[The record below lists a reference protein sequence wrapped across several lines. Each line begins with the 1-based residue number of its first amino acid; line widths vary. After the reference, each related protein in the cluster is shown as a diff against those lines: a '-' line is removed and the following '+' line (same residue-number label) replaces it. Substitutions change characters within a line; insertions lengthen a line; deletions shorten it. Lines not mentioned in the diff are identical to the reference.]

1 MDGCLNESIAVIR
14 LLSGVSI
21 LSTTWRC
28 KDFVCILSALCKITV
43 CPLKDYR
50 FDRIHINPA
59 LCGVGCVISTN
70 KTVRRCGWGG
80 QWSLVHRASY
90 QIPQP
95 PYFTVVRKESAEVDA
110 VPLLPSFV
118 LAWKE
123 EKEKGMTGKHGEFVC
138 GKLCVTS
145 IFNTAVLPAR
155 ESLNVIG
162 NPAIERNKGEDS
174 KWTYLLLS
182 HVWSHAAH
190 TYTAT
195 LYMLL
200 TPQAG

>member
-14 LLSGVSI
+14 LLSGASI
-21 LSTTWRC
+21 LSTTWHC

-70 KTVRRCGWGG
+70 KTVRRCRWGG

-110 VPLLPSFV
+110 APLLRSSWLERKKKKKGGLGNTGSF
-118 LAWKE
+118 
-123 EKEKGMTGKHGEFVC
+123 
-138 GKLCVTS
+138 CVANCVWHPFSTPLYFLRVS
-145 IFNTAVLPAR
+145 H
-155 ESLNVIG
+155 
-162 NPAIERNKGEDS
+162 
-174 KWTYLLLS
+174 WT
-182 HVWSHAAH
+182 W
-190 TYTAT
+190 
-195 LYMLL
+195 
-200 TPQAG
+200 